1 MKNKLIIVTMIALI
15 AALLVPAAW
24 AQGNCTVKGMVKGE
38 DGKPIPGLKVQY
50 YSDETGRKYVLPTDK
65 SGNYFSITVASGKYK
80 VSLLDADG
88 KPLYPEFFVMA
99 QVSIQNQE
107 NITNIDLQKA
117 RAAAGSTMT
126 EAQRKEIES
135 KKQEN
140 VKIKGLNEK
149 LVQAK
154 TQQDAGQFEDA
165 VKTMEEAAQ
174 LDATRDLIWFKLAD
188 AYLLAGKKNPDR
200 AAGKEEFQKAADA
213 YKKAIDIKP
222 TVGAYYNNMGEAY
235 SRLGQTDKAIEA
247 YSQAAMNDPTEA
259 AKYYFNL
266 GAVLTNTGK
275 TDEANAAFDKAIA
288 ADPAK
293 ADAYYQKSINLMA
306 KGTVDAKG
314 ETHYPPEVASGLQKY
329 LELSPTGPYADGA
342 KALLTSMGE
351 KVQTSFGPSEDCQE
365 EVVWCPTFRRSA

>member
-1 MKNKLIIVTMIALI
+1 MSGVRIMKNKLVIVTMLALI

-24 AQGNCTVKGMVKGE
+24 SQSNCTVRGTVKGE
-38 DGKPIPGLKVQY
+38 DGKPIPGVKVQY
-50 YSDETGRKYVLPTDK
+50 YSADTGRKYVIQTDK
-65 SGNYFSITVASGKYK
+65 SGVYYSISVVAGTYK
-80 VSLLDADG
+80 VSLLDADN

-107 NITNIDLQKA
+107 NIADVDLKKA
-117 RAAAGSTMT
+117 RAQSGNTMT
-126 EAQRKEIES
+126 DEQKKKIEAQKH
-135 KKQEN
+135 EN
-140 VKIKGLNEK
+140 EKIKGLNEK
-149 LVQAK
+149 LVLSK
-154 TQQDAGQFEDA
+154 TQQDQGQFEEA

-188 AYLLAGKKNPDR
+188 AYLMAGKKNPDK
-200 AAGKEEFQKAADA
+200 AAGKEEFQKAVDA
-213 YKKAIDIKP
+213 YKKAIAIKP

-235 SRLGQTDKAIEA
+235 AKLGQTDGAIEA
-247 YSQAAMNDPTEA
+247 YTQAAMNDPTEA

-275 TDEANAAFDKAIA
+275 ADEANAAFDKAIA
-288 ADPAK
+288 ADPTK
-293 ADAYYQKSINLMA
+293 ADAYYQKSINLMS

-342 KALLTSMGE
+342 KALLASMGE
-351 KVQTSFGPSEDCQE
+351 KVQTTFGTPK
-365 EVVWCPTFRRSA
+365 TGKKK